1 MASIR
6 KELDVNADA
15 TTAWALL
22 RSAGDAQEAFKPVLT
37 DARLEQKGRIVTFA
51 NGMVLHEDILDV
63 DDVRRRIAYS
73 VKDAP
78 GLAYHHASMEV
89 VARGQ
94 GTCRFIWITDF
105 LPAEASSMI
114 APLVEAGA
122 NAFKSNVEAR

>member
-6 KELDVNADA
+6 KEVDVDADA
-15 TTAWALL
+15 TAAWALL
-22 RSAGDAQEAFKPVLT
+22 RSAGDAHKAFTPVLT
-37 DARLEQKGRIVTFA
+37 GARLEQKGRIVTFA
-51 NGMVLHEDILDV
+51 NGMVLREDILDV
-63 DDVRRRIAYS
+63 DDVRRRIAYA

-78 GLAYHHASMEV
+78 GLTYHHASMEV
-89 VARGQ
+89 VERDA

-105 LPAEASSMI
+105 LPAGASSMI